1 MNKNII
7 ILTLLMAT
15 LALSGCKKND
25 EEIPVT
31 PEIPD
36 IISDTEVVNED
47 GYVVV
52 ESVFDDESKMYFILL
67 DAVSAAVTNSESFY
81 GSGNNNYG
89 YQYRGDVVIPSEI
102 THLGETYTITTI
114 GKRCFADTRLLK
126 SVDIPHTVTSIEREA
141 FINSGIRSIV
151 IPESISELGWC
162 IFRGCKALTSVTLP
176 DSLESIGSEAFND
189 CDGLTMIAFP
199 EALKNIGHR
208 AFIGCDGL
216 TSITIPESV
225 NSIGENAFKNCSKLK
240 EVNYNAIQADAQA
253 DADIF
258 DSDFNKIDSWF
269 YGCSALET
277 INIGDQVEAIPS
289 YSFVE
294 SNITSVN
301 IGNSVKCIDACAFM
315 GCKRLPS
322 ITIPESVMY
331 IGAGAFG
338 NCTQLTS
345 ITIPNSVCYLG
356 GTNYAGEIHLV
367 LNPPYSGAFS
377 CCTNLSS
384 VTIGNSVEE
393 IGEFAFYGCSNLESI
408 VLPNSVKKI
417 GGGAFERCTKLTTVI
432 LPNSVQT
439 FGACGAMDENLHGVF
454 TSCTGLT
461 SVTLGNSIER
471 IGEFAFYGCNKL
483 ENIVI
488 PNSVIRIGGGAFANC
503 SKLTSVNL
511 PNSVRELGYTMDGH
525 GRYYGAFTNCTG
537 LISVTFGNSIE
548 EIGIRSFYGCS
559 NLENIVIPQSVKL
572 IRGDSFSQCG
582 LVTVTCLPII
592 PPTSGDEG
600 SVNFSSPQV
609 IRVPA
614 QSVDL
619 YREEWWFYEDI
630 IEGI

>member
-1 MNKNII
+1 MNKKTIK
-7 ILTLLMAT
+7 LALLVVAVV
-15 LALSGCKKND
+15 LSGCKKNEVD
-25 EEIPVT
+25 T
-31 PEIPD
+31 PEIPV
-36 IISDTEVVNED
+36 IVSDTEAVNED

-67 DAVSAAVTNSESFY
+67 DAISAAVTNSESFY

-102 THLGETYTITTI
+102 THLGETYTVTTI

-126 SVDIPHTVTSIEREA
+126 SVNIPHTVTSIEREA
-141 FINSGIRSIV
+141 FMNSGIRSIV

-162 IFRGCKALTSVTLP
+162 IFKGCKALTSVTLS

-199 EALKNIGHR
+199 ETLENIGDR

-225 NSIGENAFKNCSKLK
+225 NSIGKNAFKNCSILK
-240 EVNYNAIQADAQA
+240 EVNYNAIQVNADF
-253 DADIF
+253 F
-258 DSDFNKIDSWF
+258 DSDFDTKDSWF

-277 INIGDQVEAIPS
+277 INIGDQVEVIPS
-289 YSFVE
+289 CSFVD

-301 IGNSVKCIDACAFM
+301 IGNSVRCIDVCAFM
-315 GCKRLPS
+315 GCKRLAS
-322 ITIPESVMY
+322 ITIPETVMY

-345 ITIPNSVCYLG
+345 ITIPNSVCYIG
-356 GTNYAGEIHLV
+356 GANYAGEIHLV

-408 VLPNSVKKI
+408 MLPNSVKRI

-432 LPNSVQT
+432 LPNSVQ
-439 FGACGAMDENLHGVF
+439 
-454 TSCTGLT
+454 
-461 SVTLGNSIER
+461 
-471 IGEFAFYGCNKL
+471 
-483 ENIVI
+483 
-488 PNSVIRIGGGAFANC
+488 
-503 SKLTSVNL
+503 
-511 PNSVRELGYTMDGH
+511 ELGHTMDGH

-548 EIGIRSFYGCS
+548 EIGLRSFYGCS
-559 NLENIVIPQSVKL
+559 NLESIEIPNSVKR
-572 IRGDSFSQCG
+572 IRGDAFSQCG

-592 PPTSGDEG
+592 PPTSGYEG
-600 SVNFSSPQV
+600 SVSFSSPQV
-609 IRVPA
+609 IRVPV